1 MQITN
6 HRQNPQ
12 PQRGPRCPGI
22 SINAN
27 HQENETMKIEL
38 TTEQADTLL
47 TAILR
52 AASAARAEAR
62 SNDKTAAHLE
72 TIPDTAELVT
82 QFKGF
87 AAEQHSHAAKF
98 DALSRIVAIAL
109 HNAAE

>member
-27 HQENETMKIEL
+27 HQENDTMKIEL

-47 TAILR
+47 TAVLR

-62 SNDKTAAHLE
+62 SNDNTAANLE
-72 TIPDTAELVT
+72 NIPNPEGGTLAT

-87 AAEQHSHAAKF
+87 ADRERGHAAQF
-98 DALSRIVAIAL
+98 DALARVVAIAI
-109 HNAAE
+109 AKD